1 MTDLEEFLE
10 VERIKKLRI
19 LYSHYFDS
27 NDLDRLA
34 DLFTDDVICE
44 FGAYGTWRGKTE
56 LRDNYAAVHARWDKQ
71 KRGPYPY
78 MHITTNHWVEITGP
92 ESAEGRCYLVD
103 TVTAD
108 KDRNP
113 FLLLGIYDDEYKKVL
128 GKWKIQ
134 STRLDFVWPDY
145 SVVGGL
151 PGRRVPPRG

>member
-27 NDLDRLA
+27 HDLDRLA

-71 KRGPYPY
+71 QRGPYPY

-113 FLLLGIYDDEYKKVL
+113 FLLLGIYDDEYKNVL
-128 GKWKIQ
+128 GKWKIHR
-134 STRLDFVWPDY
+134 TRLDFVWPDY